1 MLSNKDKKDLRSLAH
16 NEKNLVNIGKHGLTP
31 TVYESFEISLQVHN
45 LVKVNIQKH
54 APVSVQEVID
64 AFVGEFDCEL
74 VNKTGRVIIFYKY
87 HEDGRI
93 QL

>member
-16 NEKNLVNIGKHGLTP
+16 DEKNLVNIGKHGLTE
-31 TVYESFEISLQVHN
+31 TVFESFEISLKAHN
-45 LVKVNIQKH
+45 LIKVNIQK
-54 APVSVQEVID
+54 ASPVSVEEVIE
-64 AFVGEFDCEL
+64 AFVGEFNAEV

-93 QL
+93 KL